1 MIRPESSSH
10 WYQRSSGKPMHE
22 VPRADGEGV
31 KPTTLREARI
41 YNLVPSVT
49 SILGIVD
56 KPFLRAW
63 KANQYLEVALEFAE
77 KNAFSAETMEDV
89 IASTDARMSIAR
101 DTGSEYHAQ
110 LEDIVTA
117 LNERDALDLDLFTI
131 PPKTITAF
139 VEWYRRFELH
149 ARLIEHP
156 FACAG
161 GYGGCIDLV
170 CLSRLGDGPGNYFTV
185 LDYKTQST
193 KQNKPFKQYPEWA
206 CQLAA
211 YAYGIGRPD
220 ALLVNLCI
228 STTEPGRIE
237 HFTWPQAD
245 NEDYYH
251 AFKDAFA
258 VWCGPLGK
266 NFDPR

>member
-1 MIRPESSSH
+1 MPIRPESSAH
-10 WYQRSSGKPMHE
+10 YYTRAGQPRHE
-22 VPRADGEGV
+22 VPRADGNGM

-63 KANQYLEVALEFAE
+63 KANQYLEVALEYAQQG
-77 KNAFSAETMEDV
+77 AFSSDTLEHVIEHTESRMAE
-89 IASTDARMSIAR
+89 AR
-101 DTGSEYHAQ
+101 DRGSEYHHD
-110 LEDIVTA
+110 LEQIASAISDCEVIDTES
-117 LNERDALDLDLFTI
+117 LTI
-131 PPKTITAF
+131 PLATVQAF
-139 VEWYRRFELH
+139 VQWYQRFELH
-149 ARLIEHP
+149 ARLIEYP

-161 GYGGCIDLV
+161 GYGGCIDWV
-170 CLSRLGDGPGNYFTV
+170 GLSRLGDGPGAWFTV
-185 LDYKTQST
+185 CDWKTQGT
-193 KQNKPFKQYPEWA
+193 KQNTDFRTYPEWA

-220 ALLVNLCI
+220 ALLVNLCL

-237 HFTWPQAD
+237 HFVWPQAD
-245 NEDYYH
+245 NEMYYQ
-251 AFKDAFA
+251 AFQDAFA
-258 VWCGPLGK
+258 VWRGPLGK

>member
-10 WYQRSSGKPMHE
+10 WYRRSGKPMYE
-22 VPRADGEGV
+22 VPRADGEGM

-41 YNLVPSVT
+41 FNLLPSVT

-77 KNAFSAETMEDV
+77 RGAFTAETMDDV
-89 IASTDARMSIAR
+89 IAATDDRMAIAR

-110 LEDIVTA
+110 FEDIVTA
-117 LNERDALDLDLFTI
+117 LNERDALDLDSFLMPHETI
-131 PPKTITAF
+131 SAF

-149 ARLIEHP
+149 ARLIEYP

-170 CLSRLGDGPGNYFTV
+170 CLSRLGDGHGVYFTV
-185 LDYKTQST
+185 LDYKTQGT
-193 KQNKPFKQYPEWA
+193 KQNKPFKTYPEWA

-237 HFTWPQAD
+237 HFIWPQAD
-245 NEDYYH
+245 NENYYQ